1 MGDQPPQMPMPPG
14 AGPMSGAPPPLLGM
28 RPPPGMLP
36 SPPVP
41 PIFPPGLNINP
52 HQQLP
57 PPPQPMPPPPVQMQ
71 QPPQQ
76 LQQAPPPQQPMPP
89 QHTLQPPQRM
99 LQPPQQM
106 NPQQMS
112 PLQMGP
118 PPQMRPQPP
127 HQQIHPPQQWNQGP
141 PQRVDMAKQSEQI
154 NRPVPLMEI
163 RVEKPSE
170 SDDGDAT
177 EANGNDDGDGE
188 NEDDDGK
195 NKKPTEVV
203 LPKALEDVLA
213 LKDQRAA
220 EFHVN
225 AEDFTS
231 NDINSSS
238 MGGGGVIGNDYG
250 DVGDDSDD
258 EGEMQLNGGVT
269 GKAAKQSRAEK
280 NKKKKRRKKQ
290 NRKMRQQREQARV
303 NGEGAGGENEEALE
317 NENREDD
324 ETDDEDVKNEDPR
337 GKKKE
342 RRGSKDNKDKN
353 NKEKEKANKFNHNV
367 AAFKKE
373 KSGEA
378 VGDDVTIEY
387 VPERITIADLAPMYR
402 QFYRVFEIFK
412 LENKPKPTDKD
423 KAATEVQGATAPK
436 KTADKLQDDD
446 DDEEIEEPKE
456 DKEKL
461 SKRKLK
467 KLTRLSVA
475 ELKQL
480 VSRPDVVEMH
490 DVTARDPKLLVQLK
504 AYRNTVQVPRHWCF
518 KRKYL
523 QGKRGIE
530 KPPFDLPAFIK
541 KTGIMEMRESLQEK
555 DDAKTLKSKMRER
568 VRPKMGKIDI
578 DYQKLHD
585 AFFKWQ
591 TKPRMTIHGDLY
603 YEGKEYETRLKEK
616 KPGDLSEELRIALGM
631 PVGPNSHKIP
641 PPWLIAQQRYGP
653 PPSYPNL
660 KIPGLNAPI
669 PEGTSFG
676 YHAGGWGK
684 PPVDET
690 GKPLYGDVFGTNII
704 DMDSGIDEGDI
715 ERNQWGELES
725 ESEESSEEEEED
737 GEDLGNQPDDSGLVT
752 PAEGL
757 VTPSGL
763 TSVPAG
769 METPET
775 IELRKKKIETE
786 MEDNDTPV
794 LYQVLPEKRT
804 DRVGASMMGSTHVYD
819 ISGVSKPAARTT
831 VAVDREGTV
840 ELALDPSELDLDNEA
855 MAQRYEQ
862 QMREQQSHLQKEDLS
877 DMLAE
882 HVARQKSKRKRQQ
895 ADTTSKTTKK
905 YKEFKF

>member
-1 MGDQPPQMPMPPG
+1 MDPTRQWSDGSQ
-14 AGPMSGAPPPLLGM
+14 APPPL
-28 RPPPGMLP
+28 
-36 SPPVP
+36 
-41 PIFPPGLNINP
+41 
-52 HQQLP
+52 
-57 PPPQPMPPPPVQMQ
+57 
-71 QPPQQ
+71 
-76 LQQAPPPQQPMPP
+76 
-89 QHTLQPPQRM
+89 
-99 LQPPQQM
+99 
-106 NPQQMS
+106 MS
-112 PLQMGP
+112 V
-118 PPQMRPQPP
+118 
-127 HQQIHPPQQWNQGP
+127 H
-141 PQRVDMAKQSEQI
+141 
-154 NRPVPLMEI
+154 
-163 RVEKPSE
+163 VEKPDE
-170 SDDGDAT
+170 NQGDDLDKDPA
-177 EANGNDDGDGE
+177 DLI
-188 NEDDDGK
+188 
-195 NKKPTEVV
+195 
-203 LPKALEDVLA
+203 LPKALEDVFA
-213 LKDQRAA
+213 LKDIRQAQFHGVEEQIRA
-220 EFHVN
+220 EVN
-225 AEDFTS
+225 
-231 NDINSSS
+231 NS
-238 MGGGGVIGNDYG
+238 GNFAD
-250 DVGDDSDD
+250 DDRDSD
-258 EGEMQLNGGVT
+258 EENNTNGDNGDLDR
-269 GKAAKQSRAEK
+269 KLKQSKAEK
-280 NKKKKRRKKQ
+280 NKRKKKRKKQ
-290 NRKMRQQREQARV
+290 NRRLRQQVAINQPPPPED
-303 NGEGAGGENEEALE
+303 EEE
-317 NENREDD
+317 E
-324 ETDDEDVKNEDPR
+324 VP
-337 GKKKE
+337 
-342 RRGSKDNKDKN
+342 
-353 NKEKEKANKFNHNV
+353 KEKTSEKSKS
-367 AAFKKE
+367 KE
-373 KSGEA
+373 KQTDNL
-378 VGDDVTIEY
+378 DDIDVEY
-387 VPERITIADLAPMYR
+387 IPERITIADLAPMHR

-423 KAATEVQGATAPK
+423 KVVDNEEK
-436 KTADKLQDDD
+436 KKKSDDKMADDEDDD
-446 DDEEIEEPKE
+446 IEEEPKKD

-480 VSRPDVVEMH
+480 VTRPDVVEMH

-504 AYRNTVQVPRHWCF
+504 AHRNTVQVPRHWCF

-541 KTGIMEMRESLQEK
+541 KTGIMEMREALQEK

-631 PVGPNSHKIP
+631 PVGPNAHKIP

-684 PPVDET
+684 PPVDEN
-690 GKPLYGDVFGTNII
+690 GKPLYGDVFGTSVV
-704 DMDSGIDEGDI
+704 DLDSGIDEGDI
-715 ERNQWGELES
+715 ERGQWGELES
-725 ESEESSEEEEED
+725 ESEESSEEESESEGEEIP
-737 GEDLGNQPDDSGLVT
+737 NIPDQSGLVT

-763 TSVPAG
+763 NSVPTG
-769 METPET
+769 IETPDN
-775 IELRKKKIETE
+775 IELRKKRIENE
-786 MEDNDTPV
+786 MEENETPV

-819 ISGVSKPAARTT
+819 ISGVNKPPPPMRAPGASGTG
-831 VAVDREGTV
+831 DREGMV
-840 ELALDPSELDLDNEA
+840 ELALDPSELDMDNDA

-895 ADTTSKTTKK
+895 ATESSTASKTGNKK